1 MAFLVILP
9 FTAKHFDLVD
19 ILLVL
24 TVYVLQVK
32 IKFRLNFFN
41 LDKIDSQFSLSSS
54 PNVRIIILG
63 LEDKENWEST

>member
-24 TVYVLQVK
+24 TAYVLQVK
-32 IKFRLNFFN
+32 IKFQV
-41 LDKIDSQFSLSSS
+41 KIF
-54 PNVRIIILG
+54 
-63 LEDKENWEST
+63 